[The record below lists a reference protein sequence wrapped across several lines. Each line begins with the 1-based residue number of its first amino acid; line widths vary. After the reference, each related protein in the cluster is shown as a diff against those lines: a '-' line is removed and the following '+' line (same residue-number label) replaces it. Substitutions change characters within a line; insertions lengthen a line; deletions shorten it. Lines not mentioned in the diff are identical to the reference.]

1 MPPKKPV
8 NVGASL
14 YSSESGGRHRSSG
27 SNVRKHMAGKC
38 KGLKCANAYHPEGLE
53 DEPVR
58 YTLERCKRACAEGS
72 NLCGPCTKQYGV
84 PGKWHAKVGN
94 SQLHPTSHARDPR
107 FPMSEW
113 NLATMA
119 KGAKKRSKVAAT
131 RKNSRQSSQGR
142 QARASGSPRSNT
154 RRRANRGAS
163 PSPSK
168 QEATNEA
175 LAAYLKSQAK

>member
-1 MPPKKPV
+1 MPPKKV
-8 NVGASL
+8 NLGHSL

-27 SNVRKHMAGKC
+27 SNARKHMAGKC
-38 KGLKCANAYHPEGLE
+38 KGMKCADAYHPAGLE

-58 YTLERCKRACAEGS
+58 YTLERCKRACKEGS
-72 NLCGPCTKQYGV
+72 NLCGPCEKQYGV

-94 SQLHPTSHARDPR
+94 TQLHPTSHARDPR

-113 NLATMA
+113 NVATMA
-119 KGAKKRSKVAAT
+119 KGAKKRAKAAT
-131 RKNSRQSSQGR
+131 RRKSSSQGR
-142 QARASGSPRSNT
+142 QTRASGSPRSNT
-154 RRRANRGAS
+154 RRARANRGAS

-168 QEATNEA
+168 QEVTNEA